1 MVKFNLT
8 VFSDSRKK
16 NYEELY
22 FFWFD
27 ISKERCNYYQENITL
42 SNTGDTEREREREN
56 VSIASLLILTQKN
69 LFLSYS
75 LLCICDYTNSKLY
88 SSIASFPKL
97 WKRKR
102 ERGRERK
109 SFSGNPWGYSNIQTL
124 SPSFLFS
131 YISPFSLTLSHSLS
145 TMYLQSHQE
154 DFPSYYMFKMR
165 VNYHF
170 KRTLFSPF
178 FSYNCFRSTKKLP
191 QICLLSFGFWI
202 SNPIQKPRT
211 KNLWSLG

>member
-1 MVKFNLT
+1 MKE
-8 VFSDSRKK
+8 KK
-16 NYEELY
+16 
-22 FFWFD
+22 
-27 ISKERCNYYQENITL
+27 
-42 SNTGDTEREREREN
+42 
-56 VSIASLLILTQKN
+56 
-69 LFLSYS
+69 
-75 LLCICDYTNSKLY
+75 
-88 SSIASFPKL
+88 
-97 WKRKR
+97 
-102 ERGRERK
+102 RGRERK

-178 FSYNCFRSTKKLP
+178 FSYNCFRSTKKNCHKFVCCHLDFEF
-191 QICLLSFGFWI
+191 QIQFKNQEQKICDLLVRCNG
-202 SNPIQKPRT
+202 
-211 KNLWSLG
+211 